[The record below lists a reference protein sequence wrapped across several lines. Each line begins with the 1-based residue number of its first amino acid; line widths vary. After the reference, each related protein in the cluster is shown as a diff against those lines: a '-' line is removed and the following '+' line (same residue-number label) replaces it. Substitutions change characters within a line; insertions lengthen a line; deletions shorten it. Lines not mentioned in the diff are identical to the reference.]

1 MALTHTYVA
10 CAGMWVPGGK
20 QICSVQSTSSDFDSV
35 AVASMTGESLQL
47 DPGRESKAAVL
58 LRKRFSCI
66 EAVALR

>member
-20 QICSVQSTSSDFDSV
+20 QICLVQSTSSDFDSV
-35 AVASMTGESLQL
+35 AVASTGESLQL